1 MNQILMV
8 ENKTKKKKNKSRN
21 SGPVEISNI
30 VRFFAVVIIIFAI
43 TMISHS
49 SYAIYRD
56 SKGNNTEN
64 LAEVD
69 ITRVNDTIIVSVNST
84 YVIDKFKYS
93 WQNSQQTSVP
103 EEKTSFEEEIILP
116 SGNNVLTIILE
127 DETGRAT
134 TYTKEIVLDGV
145 DIVKPTIDIEQGQ
158 GPSIRITATDETQI
172 EYITDRIDDGEE
184 IRIDKNNIEDKK
196 IEYAVTDI
204 ARGEHTMYV
213 TAVDSFG
220 NTETAEMPVIV
231 SSDRPNIDSID
242 FDRENGKI
250 LITASDVDGLQ
261 SVEINLNGK
270 VYSMDNL
277 NRKEA
282 TFSLSLV
289 QGKNTLSV
297 KLTNVNGLSREGTTE
312 FDYAG

>member
-1 MNQILMV
+1 
-8 ENKTKKKKNKSRN
+8 
-21 SGPVEISNI
+21 
-30 VRFFAVVIIIFAI
+30 
-43 TMISHS
+43 
-49 SYAIYRD
+49 
-56 SKGNNTEN
+56 
-64 LAEVD
+64 
-69 ITRVNDTIIVSVNST
+69 
-84 YVIDKFKYS
+84 
-93 WQNSQQTSVP
+93 
-103 EEKTSFEEEIILP
+103 
-116 SGNNVLTIILE
+116 
-127 DETGRAT
+127 
-134 TYTKEIVLDGV
+134 
-145 DIVKPTIDIEQGQ
+145 
-158 GPSIRITATDETQI
+158 
-172 EYITDRIDDGEE
+172 
-184 IRIDKNNIEDKK
+184 
-196 IEYAVTDI
+196 
-204 ARGEHTMYV
+204 MYV